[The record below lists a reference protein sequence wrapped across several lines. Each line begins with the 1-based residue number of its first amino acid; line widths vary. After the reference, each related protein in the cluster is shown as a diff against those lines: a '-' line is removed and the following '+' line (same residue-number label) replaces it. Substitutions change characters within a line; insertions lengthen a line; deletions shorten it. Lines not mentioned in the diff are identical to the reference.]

1 MGYTICCYTQC
12 SKIHTKMQFKSHHTV
27 CLNIVLSFFKRSGC
41 EGVKNIFHPMLIF
54 VFEVIVQL
62 LIHAI
67 RNCTIFRFFSP
78 MCATSS
84 AFLLSTYALS
94 VPHLGHLCLHT
105 AQCGLKSEIFSKK
118 VDFSTVFPFLIYSEM
133 L

>member
-1 MGYTICCYTQC
+1 MPQ
-12 SKIHTKMQFKSHHTV
+12 H
-27 CLNIVLSFFKRSGC
+27 CLKFFFKRSSC
-41 EGVKNIFHPMLIF
+41 EVTCRVKNKFHPMLIL

-62 LIHAI
+62 LTHAI

-105 AQCGLKSEIFSKK
+105 AQCGLKSENCSKK
-118 VDFSTVFPFLIYSEM
+118 VDFSTVFPFLTYVLCKCYSTTSANSTGNDR
-133 L
+133 